1 MENLINKTN
10 YPEKLH
16 KSTEFYNNYL
26 LSVYKELKNNLDVVI
41 STFFMLLDHHIK
53 DVKFYMNNFDG
64 ENKQVLDKKS
74 KYVQK
79 IIETNGGQ
87 KVICC
92 SDTNIEHMKDYLKK
106 RRIKFISI
114 DEKDRVGH
122 RLFAL
127 MQFKNT
133 ENEFQILV
141 ITPLF
146 LKSLNI
152 NKFNQLILFDFLED
166 QRELIRILAKFPKE
180 GSEHKNLHILYDEKD
195 EENNNDI
202 IEYLKHKSTKK

>member
-1 MENLINKTN
+1 MENLLNKTN

-26 LSVYKELKNNLDVVI
+26 HSVYKELTNNLDLVI
-41 STFFMLLDHHIK
+41 SPYFMLLEHHIK
-53 DVKFYMNNFDG
+53 DVHLIMKHFEG
-64 ENKQVLDKKS
+64 ENKPVLDKKS
-74 KYVQK
+74 KYVQNL
-79 IIETNGGQ
+79 IESYGGQ

-92 SDTNIEHMKDYLKK
+92 SETNIEHLKDYLKK

-127 MQFKNT
+127 MQFKKI

-180 GSEHKNLHILYDEKD
+180 SSESKMLQILYDEKD
-195 EENNNDI
+195 EENSNDI
-202 IEYLKHKSTKK
+202 IEYLKNKSTKK